1 MAGNVPFLEEDIKS
15 GKLPWTKESVIN
27 LYDKIGDEVNSSF
40 PDFAAKAFHTPK
52 KKGEIIRAG
61 REAVATKGIFIT
73 KKRYAILIYDLEG
86 NPGQII

>member
-1 MAGNVPFLEEDIKS
+1 MGSEMCIRDS
-15 GKLPWTKESVIN
+15 
-27 LYDKIGDEVNSSF
+27 SSF

-86 NPGQII
+86 KEQI